1 LRTLI
6 SGVDVPGY
14 ASLLVAVLFMG
25 SMQLVSV
32 GLIGEYI
39 GRLYVEA
46 KRRPIFIVRRTIGF
60 DSGLKRNEESGS
72 GHGAI

>member
-1 LRTLI
+1 
-6 SGVDVPGY
+6 
-14 ASLLVAVLFMG
+14 MG

-60 DSGLKRNEESGS
+60 DVTQKNGIHSEFNNS
-72 GHGAI
+72 

>member
-1 LRTLI
+1 
-6 SGVDVPGY
+6 
-14 ASLLVAVLFMG
+14 MG

-32 GLIGEYI
+32 GLIGEYV

-60 DSGLKRNEESGS
+60 DTELSGFDTNSRKSCEYES
-72 GHGAI
+72 

>member
-1 LRTLI
+1 MI

-60 DSGLKRNEESGS
+60 NTDLSGFDTNLTKSGEHES
-72 GHGAI
+72 